1 MKLYNNNTFKA
12 LLLLQSQHIFSKI
25 ISEVTEHGITLLKGT
40 SEELDEVKNSIASL
54 YSDIEKNELE
64 KADSNISS
72 KKKRSV
78 NVTLK
83 ELIMQQIAMKLDRE
97 FAVDFDDSLGPERG
111 DYKFAELEHQLLA
124 TGLKKDADEYGLLP
138 LPKSHYCR
146 YRIPTEINGDNDN
159 CCQGENKQCYTEAGC
174 FCDESC
180 YTKYGDCCTDHFVKC
195 YQKLKLCLISI
206 DDEAAEKESNESETQ
221 YKQHPQ
227 HISAKRFEEYASA
240 NDFSQVIG
248 ARAFGLSGFTQKHPE
263 HITPNACCAQKPYNS
278 EHEKTLPDGR
288 STYPLC
294 CSGDL
299 SWELPGQQC
308 GGKF

>member
-1 MKLYNNNTFKA
+1 MKLYNNTFKV
-12 LLLLQSQHIFSKI
+12 LLLLQSQPIFSKI
-25 ISEVTEHGITLLKGT
+25 ITEVTDHGITLIRGT
-40 SEELDEVKNSIASL
+40 SDELEEVKNSIASL
-54 YSDIEKNELE
+54 YSDIEKNELDKNNSE
-64 KADSNISS
+64 KR
-72 KKKRSV
+72 KKRSV

-97 FAVDFDDSLGPERG
+97 FAVDFAEELGPNRG
-111 DYKFAELEHQLLA
+111 AYKFAELEHQLLA

-146 YRIPTEINGDNDN
+146 YRNPTEINGDNDN

-206 DDEAAEKESNESETQ
+206 DDEAADKEVKEEQ
-221 YKQHPQ
+221 DMYKQHPQ

-248 ARAFGLSGFTQKHPE
+248 ARAFGLNGFQKHPE

-278 EHEKTLPDGR
+278 EHEKTLSDGR

-299 SWELPGQQC
+299 SWELPGTQC
-308 GGKF
+308 GKY